1 MTTPLP
7 RPHRSP
13 HPCLYR
19 DRPRPPRRCRPS
31 CPCPLHCRGGRRRRR
46 GRRLIMTNSQLRHK
60 ELFCHWQHGRIDEST
75 HCEGSYHSC
84 AYAGIFKQHC
94 VQYMTCSKI

>member
-1 MTTPLP
+1 MTPLP

-31 CPCPLHCRGGRRRRR
+31 CPRHCRGGRRRR
-46 GRRLIMTNSQLRHK
+46 GRRLIMTITQLRHK
-60 ELFCHWQHGRIDEST
+60 ELFFVIGSMDASMNQHIVKVAIISVPT
-75 HCEGSYHSC
+75 LAFSSNI
-84 AYAGIFKQHC
+84 AYSI
-94 VQYMTCSKI
+94 